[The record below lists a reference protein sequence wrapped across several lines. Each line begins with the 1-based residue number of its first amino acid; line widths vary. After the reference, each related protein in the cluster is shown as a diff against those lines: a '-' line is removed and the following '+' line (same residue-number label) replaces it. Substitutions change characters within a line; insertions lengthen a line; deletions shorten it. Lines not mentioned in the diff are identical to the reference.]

1 MMDGSMST
9 KTKSKAARVHLALG
23 EPLELPPVKPPAIRF
38 SMANQVAQVGASA
51 AVLPAKIGPGLG
63 LPDNPPA
70 RAQDAPVR
78 PGDFI
83 VGAAQIA
90 SRVAANPGD
99 ALNPTDMQHA
109 EWWMCRAEEPL
120 TGEQLDI
127 YTGGE
132 LSPIPAYI
140 GGGVPMA
147 SVELRNTVQNADLV
161 TAHASLER
169 LELAR
174 DAGALET
181 GLDAAQT
188 IGAANSLEKMLAHQM
203 AAMHGSTM
211 KMVAQLNACIGRMH
225 SARYDTRP
233 DRPDSDRERANVQA
247 VRLAG
252 AISRMSSTFQQ
263 GLVTVQRL
271 RSGGQ
276 QVVTVQHVQ
285 VNEGGQAIVAGKM
298 KAGGG
303 RRRKGGG
310 CENGR

>member
-188 IGAANSLEKMLAHQM
+188 IGAANSLEQP
-203 AAMHGSTM
+203 AARPSAAAARSPGPAETCCSFSI
-211 KMVAQLNACIGRMH
+211 LRPPGGRP
-225 SARYDTRP
+225 ARSPARG
-233 DRPDSDRERANVQA
+233 RCRA
-247 VRLAG
+247 
-252 AISRMSSTFQQ
+252 
-263 GLVTVQRL
+263 
-271 RSGGQ
+271 
-276 QVVTVQHVQ
+276 
-285 VNEGGQAIVAGKM
+285 GQAGCRIVRCAC
-298 KAGGG
+298 G
-303 RRRKGGG
+303 RCRHSTARPFSS
-310 CENGR
+310 